1 MITIYL
7 QNGTTLHF
15 EDVIEF
21 HDNGLLNFSYK
32 VLDFSYKVFNIDT
45 VDDEFVNHARFDK
58 EKIIGYSVSEN
69 II

>member
-21 HDNGLLNFSYK
+21 DDNGL
-32 VLDFSYKVFNIDT
+32 LDFSYKVFNIDT
-45 VDDEFVNHARFDK
+45 VDPEFVKRARFDK

>member
-15 EDVIEF
+15 EDVFEF
-21 HDNGLLNFSYK
+21 HDGGL
-32 VLDFSYKVFNIDT
+32 LDFSYKVFDIDT
-45 VDDEFVNHARFDK
+45 GRVKFVKCARFDK

>member
-21 HDNGLLNFSYK
+21 HDDGL
-32 VLDFSYKVFNIDT
+32 LDFSYKVLNIDT
-45 VDDEFVNHARFDK
+45 VDAEFVKRARFDK

>member
-21 HDNGLLNFSYK
+21 GDNGL
-32 VLDFSYKVFNIDT
+32 LDFSYKVFDIDT
-45 VDDEFVNHARFDK
+45 GRVKFVKRARFDK
-58 EKIIGYSVSEN
+58 EKIIGYSMSEN

>member
-21 HDNGLLNFSYK
+21 DDNGL
-32 VLDFSYKVFNIDT
+32 LDFSYKVFDIDT
-45 VDDEFVNHARFDK
+45 GRAKFVKRAKFDK